1 MYDTTT
7 AIAQFSPIK
16 ARLSELTTQYG
27 HLKEITIVTPD
38 QYKLVDEG
46 RKAAKKA
53 RLEIESIRK
62 TIGEDARLYV
72 STVNSTAKDAAAP
85 FVQLEESLE
94 ARQQAYDAEQAR
106 KAAEIAEQEKQRVG
120 AIVTKLATV
129 GLKRAID
136 GSFELHGSP
145 INPEALA
152 KLTQIEVDI
161 IYDDAKVKQEAV
173 DREAEAAKA
182 KADEEQ
188 AELARLRVAQAA
200 QVTQPQPE
208 VAQLQTTP
216 ISSPEIYNRPEPE
229 TINEEYRQAHLY
241 LNYLS
246 RVVVPKLTSARLL
259 KLVYGTTET
268 IKLNLTEVTNLCK
281 NYGATQIRS

>member
-62 TIGEDARLYV
+62 TIGEDARIFV

-106 KAAEIAEQEKQRVG
+106 KAAEIAEQERQRVG
-120 AIVTKLATV
+120 GIIARLATV

-173 DREAEAAKA
+173 EREAAAAKA
-182 KADEEQ
+182 KADAEQ
-188 AELARLRVAQAA
+188 AELARLRAEAA
-200 QVTQPQPE
+200 ARVPPPPPQVTQPAQPLSQPE
-208 VAQLQTTP
+208 P
-216 ISSPEIYNRPEPE
+216 IKQSVLKN
-229 TINEEYRQAHLY
+229 TLDDEYRQAQLY

-246 RVVVPKLTSARLL
+246 RVTVPKLTDDRLQN
-259 KLVYGTTET
+259 LVYRIAEM
-268 IKLNLTEVTNLCK
+268 IKLNLAEVTNLRNSK
-281 NYGATQIRS
+281 